1 MVSVLYSNGTL
12 STVRPNR
19 VFRLRIFQIWGG
31 GSREISPFRR
41 WPSARTRRR
50 AAITWNACASPITV
64 TAGFTRGYGLP
75 RDRIRSRIT
84 PCLPEQNSRA
94 APPPWLRW
102 FPLNPPLTRR
112 KWRFSP
118 PLTASLSVQSD
129 PGVARRYNCRR
140 YDHQAIWELQ
150 PSIQYFWSPGLRSW
164 RVVGQFIELRLV

>member
-12 STVRPNR
+12 SAVRPNR
-19 VFRLRIFQIWGG
+19 VSRLRIFRIWGG
-31 GSREISPFRR
+31 GSREIPPFAVGPPRGR
-41 WPSARTRRR
+41 DVAPQSRGMR
-50 AAITWNACASPITV
+50 ALRLSQLLPDSQ
-64 TAGFTRGYGLP
+64 GRYGLP

-94 APPPWLRW
+94 APPPSLRW

-129 PGVARRYNCRR
+129 PGVARRHNCRR